1 MREPEGAGR
10 AFPPPLSVSFM
21 PLKDLLVSIAPEDL
35 RATHP
40 AAGFAIGL
48 AGRCDAH
55 LTALV
60 VALAGET
67 SPLRESHQA
76 AAAAEAES
84 FSERAERA
92 GIRYETV
99 TEPAGADPADRL
111 PERARL
117 HDLAILPASDR
128 FGTPVETIEAVLT
141 RSGRPALIVPEATA
155 AFSCTHVAL
164 AWDGT
169 APAARALREAL
180 PLMRLAGQA
189 TVFTIAD
196 DRPDHLG
203 EVGQA
208 LCRHLGRHGVH
219 ARFHHATSGG
229 SAVPEALGR
238 AARELG
244 ADVLAMGAFAHSPC
258 RDLLVGSATRA
269 VLSDPPMPVLLST

>member
-1 MREPEGAGR
+1 
-10 AFPPPLSVSFM
+10 M

-40 AAGFAIGL
+40 AARFAIGL
-48 AGRCDAH
+48 AQRCDAH

-60 VALAGET
+60 VALAGEAA

-84 FSERAERA
+84 FSRRAERA

-99 TEPAGADPADRL
+99 TERVGGAEPGDVLA
-111 PERARL
+111 ERARL

-128 FGTPVETIEAVLT
+128 FGTSAEAVEAVLT
-141 RSGRPALIVPEATA
+141 RSGRPALIVPEATPGFA
-155 AFSCTHVAL
+155 CTHVAL

-169 APAARALREAL
+169 APAARALREGL

-208 LCRHLGRHGVH
+208 LCRHLGRHGIQG
-219 ARFHHATSGG
+219 RFHHATSGG
-229 SAVPEALGR
+229 RPTGEALG
-238 AARELG
+238 AVARELG
-244 ADVLAMGAFAHSPC
+244 ADVLAMGAFAHSPW
-258 RDLLVGSATRA
+258 RDLLVGSASRA
-269 VLSDPPMPVLLST
+269 VLADPPMPVLLST

>member
-1 MREPEGAGR
+1 VREPEGAGR

-141 RSGRPALIVPEATA
+141 R
-155 AFSCTHVAL
+155 
-164 AWDGT
+164 
-169 APAARALREAL
+169 
-180 PLMRLAGQA
+180 
-189 TVFTIAD
+189 
-196 DRPDHLG
+196 
-203 EVGQA
+203 
-208 LCRHLGRHGVH
+208 
-219 ARFHHATSGG
+219 
-229 SAVPEALGR
+229 
-238 AARELG
+238 
-244 ADVLAMGAFAHSPC
+244 
-258 RDLLVGSATRA
+258 
-269 VLSDPPMPVLLST
+269 